1 MMILWMAV
9 PLLQGCVTVEKTS
22 CVKILAD
29 GAEASCD
36 SAPPDSD
43 DTEVEADADT
53 DADADAD
60 ADADSDADSDADTD
74 SDADADPVARIVFN
88 EVFTHNVDQYRFTEN
103 RPADYFELTN
113 LGDAALEISGWLVSR
128 SPDDFTWEVP
138 HGHSLA
144 KGEVV
149 VFTAVGGAGVTV
161 AGYDNFDK
169 NLDNKVDLTLTLTD
183 ASGVVMDS
191 VVLPTA
197 DNLPDTAFARRED
210 DESWAWTATL
220 TPGTTNVR

>member
-74 SDADADPVARIVFN
+74 SDADADA
-88 EVFTHNVDQYRFTEN
+88 
-103 RPADYFELTN
+103 
-113 LGDAALEISGWLVSR
+113 
-128 SPDDFTWEVP
+128 
-138 HGHSLA
+138 
-144 KGEVV
+144 
-149 VFTAVGGAGVTV
+149 
-161 AGYDNFDK
+161 
-169 NLDNKVDLTLTLTD
+169 
-183 ASGVVMDS
+183 
-191 VVLPTA
+191 
-197 DNLPDTAFARRED
+197 
-210 DESWAWTATL
+210 
-220 TPGTTNVR
+220 